1 MVSES
6 LVEAYATAEQR
17 LRQLQSSPEA
27 FDHPV
32 GAVEWIETHIS
43 WLLLAG
49 DFVYKFKKPLK
60 LDFLDFSTPALRRAA
75 CEEELSINRRTAP
88 ALYLGLVALSGPAG
102 CLQLQSADAAPA
114 GAEPAV
120 RMRRFAQEALL
131 SHLLEQQRLLPSHID
146 ALAQQVAQFHAS
158 AAVATPQQGWG
169 TAQAAVAPVQDCL
182 AALQPL
188 VAQAVP
194 DMGPALRQ
202 LAQWC
207 ASQGTALAPVFLQ
220 RLQSGRVR
228 ECHGDLHLANLV
240 LIDGQPQLFDAIEFN
255 PALRWIDCVADIAF
269 LAMDLEARGRA
280 DLAWRFLNAWLE
292 HTGDYAGLQVLQYYR
307 VYRALV
313 RARVAGLRLAQV
325 EVEGGV
331 GGDKRAASLR
341 EVLRYLALAL
351 RFTEPRTVELWLAH
365 GFSGA
370 GKSTQSQALIAERGV
385 VRVRADVERKRLFGL
400 APQAS
405 SAAVPGGIYTAEA
418 SQRTHEALAQAARW
432 ALGAGHTVLVDATFL
447 NPAMRQR
454 FMALATQAQVPC
466 RILSFEAPLAVLRER
481 VRSRQLAGGD
491 ASEASVQV
499 LESQWAA
506 AQPLSPAEEALTVH
520 VATTRPVDWNVLL
533 PRADGSMPATSPVA
547 RA

>member
-6 LVEAYATAEQR
+6 LVEAYAAAEQR
-17 LRQLQSSPEA
+17 LRQLQCSPEA
-27 FDHPV
+27 FGHPT
-32 GAVEWIETHIS
+32 GTVEWIETHIS

-75 CEEELSINRRTAP
+75 CEEELRINRRTAP
-88 ALYLGLVALSGPAG
+88 ALYLGLVALTGTAHS
-102 CLQLQSADAAPA
+102 LQLQPAEAAPA
-114 GAEPAV
+114 DAEPAV

-220 RLQSGRVR
+220 RLQSGLVR

-325 EVEGGV
+325 EGEGV
-331 GGDKRAASLR
+331 GDKRAASLR
-341 EVLRYLALAL
+341 EVRRYLALAL

-405 SAAVPGGIYTAEA
+405 SAAVRGGIYTAAA
-418 SQRTHEALAQAARW
+418 SQRTHEALAQAARC
-432 ALGAGHTVLVDATFL
+432 ALDAGYTVLVDATFL

-520 VATTRPVDWNVLL
+520 VDTTRPVDWNVLL